1 MSRPVL
7 LETKNLRK
15 TFEIKGR
22 GVLTAVNGVSISLHE
37 GETLGLVGESGCG
50 KTTLG
55 RTIVKLYRPDAGQ
68 ILYRGQDISHFSR
81 AENLRYRKDVQMIY

>member
-37 GETLGLVGESGCG
+37 GENV
-50 KTTLG
+50 
-55 RTIVKLYRPDAGQ
+55 AAA
-68 ILYRGQDISHFSR
+68 HSR
-81 AENLRYRKDVQMIY
+81 R